1 MTRSARVEQE
11 PRRLRLAGGI
21 AIVRN
26 VGATACT
33 IPGGSA
39 FEMRDGSG
47 VGVASSAPTGAR
59 FMHHGPFVAPVEL
72 APGAVAAS
80 QLRWIAAN
88 VFGSL
93 PARSVSATSLALA
106 MPGGGSVSVPLTAT
120 VWGRSSQPVAF
131 TADRLT
137 TALPELGPAAVSAPG
152 TYVGEGPDGS
162 TYLEGGTP
170 VRELVLA
177 PPARDRCASR
187 TRQRLLRRAASRA
200 RSRSTARA
208 RPTRI
213 PRTTAPFASRFTG
226 RSSRSAR
233 RAGAASGKAARRP
246 ESIVRAEGSS
256 PRRRSRRD
264 YQLSVLRGRRFRR
277 SGRPESRSR
286 AFSPR
291 LLPSEI
297 VAVPV
302 PENGCILRH

>member
-1 MTRSARVEQE
+1 MSGYLVRQILALTVPVVSMSMWLAGTPPASASV
-11 PRRLRLAGGI
+11 PRCAAPALRLRMEQDDGQFSGMDQAGGI

-177 PPARDRCASR
+177 PAGEGS
-187 TRQRLLRRAASRA
+187 LRFTYSAKAASAGSVTGTLAIHGTRATYADPANDCTLRFAFYGPQLMVGETGGCGLGNGGAATGQYRA
-200 RSRSTARA
+200 R
-208 RPTRI
+208 
-213 PRTTAPFASRFTG
+213 
-226 RSSRSAR
+226 
-233 RAGAASGKAARRP
+233 
-246 ESIVRAEGSS
+246 
-256 PRRRSRRD
+256 
-264 YQLSVLRGRRFRR
+264 
-277 SGRPESRSR
+277 
-286 AFSPR
+286 
-291 LLPSEI
+291 
-297 VAVPV
+297 
-302 PENGCILRH
+302 